1 MAFWDSF
8 LSSGIEGAAKGIGSL
23 AKDLR
28 SAITGEEVIPAG
40 TKIALEEIA
49 ARLEEGSNRV
59 EIAALQAVN
68 QTMQAESK
76 SEHWMQW
83 AWRPFVGFI
92 FGITFVGVYFVLPL
106 AKIVPPE
113 IPANAWL
120 MIGAVLGVASWHRG
134 AQKREQAK
142 NK

>member
-28 SAITGEEVIPAG
+28 AAITGKETIPPD
-40 TKIALEEIA
+40 IAVQLEQIA
-49 ARLEEGSNRV
+49 ANLEEGENKV
-59 EIAALQAVN
+59 EAATIQYVN
-68 QTMQAESK
+68 QTMQAEAK

-92 FGITFVGVYFVLPL
+92 FGFTFFGVYFILPL
-106 AKIVPPE
+106 AKIPLPI
-113 IPANAWL
+113 IPSEAWL
-120 MIGAVLGVASWHRG
+120 MLGAVLGVASWHRG
-134 AQKREQAK
+134 AQKRDK
-142 NK
+142 

>member
-28 SAITGEEVIPAG
+28 SAITGKDAIPG
-40 TKIALEEIA
+40 DLQVQLEEIA
-49 ARLEEGSNRV
+49 ARLEEGENAVEMATIESVNR
-59 EIAALQAVN
+59 
-68 QTMQAESK
+68 TMQAEAK

-92 FGITFVGVYFVLPL
+92 FGFTFFGVYFILPL
-106 AKIVPPE
+106 AKIPLPT
-113 IPANAWL
+113 IPSEAWL
-120 MIGAVLGVASWHRG
+120 MLGAVLGVASWHRG
-134 AQKREQAK
+134 AQKRGV
-142 NK
+142 

>member
-28 SAITGEEVIPAG
+28 SAITGKDTIPG
-40 TKIALEEIA
+40 DLQLKLEEIA
-49 ARLEEGSNRV
+49 ARLEEGENAVEMATIESVNR
-59 EIAALQAVN
+59 
-68 QTMQAESK
+68 TMQAEAK

-92 FGITFVGVYFVLPL
+92 FGLTFIGVYFVLPL
-106 AKIVPPE
+106 SKITPPT
-113 IPANAWL
+113 IPSEAWL
-120 MIGAVLGVASWHRG
+120 MLGAVLGVASWHRG
-134 AQKREQAK
+134 AQKRGK
-142 NK
+142 

>member
-1 MAFWDSF
+1 MAFWDEF

-28 SAITGEEVIPAG
+28 TAITGESVIPPELSV
-40 TKIALEEIA
+40 KLKEIA
-49 ARLEEGSNRV
+49 ANLEEGENKV
-59 EIAALQAVN
+59 EIAALQYVN
-68 QTMQAESK
+68 QTMQAEAK

-83 AWRPFVGFI
+83 SWRPFVGFI
-92 FGITFVGVYFVLPL
+92 FGITFIGVYFILPL
-106 AKIVPPE
+106 AKITPPV

-134 AQKREQAK
+134 AEKRERMK
-142 NK
+142 K